1 MKRLSQKPEQLD
13 KYNRVIKDELD
24 KGTIERVHQSEKV
37 QPCHQSTTKLH
48 IVYNASAREN
58 RPALNDCLPTGPPL
72 APDILDIFIRFR
84 EQPKALAAD
93 VEKAFLMI
101 ALKKEDRDVC
111 FLWVDDM
118 NSAKPKI
125 VEYRFVQVVFGVTLS
140 PFLLNATLLKDVT
153 NYEKEDP
160 EFVNQMLCLLYE
172 DDLSISLEDVDK
184 AYQLCLK

>member
-1 MKRLSQKPEQLD
+1 
-13 KYNRVIKDELD
+13 
-24 KGTIERVHQSEKV
+24 
-37 QPCHQSTTKLH
+37 
-48 IVYNASAREN
+48 
-58 RPALNDCLPTGPPL
+58 
-72 APDILDIFIRFR
+72 
-84 EQPKALAAD
+84 
-93 VEKAFLMI
+93 
-101 ALKKEDRDVC
+101 
-111 FLWVDDM
+111 M

-184 AYQLCLK
+184 AYQLCIK